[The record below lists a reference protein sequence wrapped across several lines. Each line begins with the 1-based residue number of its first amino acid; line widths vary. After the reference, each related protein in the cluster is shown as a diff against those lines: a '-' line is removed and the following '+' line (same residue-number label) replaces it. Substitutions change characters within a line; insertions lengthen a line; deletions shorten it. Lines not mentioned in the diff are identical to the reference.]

1 MREGMMER
9 IRKFLRRLARE
20 ETGQNLAEYA
30 LIVIS
35 LVLTVFLVM
44 NGFMDSVA
52 TYHRDITSLLCLP
65 VP

>member
-1 MREGMMER
+1 MEKT
-9 IRKFLRRLARE
+9 RKLLRRLARE

-30 LIVIS
+30 LIVMG

-44 NGFMDSVA
+44 NGFMGAVA